1 MNRPPAGR
9 VFMALLRR
17 DAYVASR
24 ELPFF
29 LLRTTLQ
36 PLLFVIVFGY
46 VLPKMGFVAR
56 GYGAA
61 MLPGI
66 LAISL
71 AFASLQSVALPMVA
85 DFGWTREIEDRL
97 LAPVPIGLVA
107 LEKVLSGVA
116 QGVIAALFVLPIAR
130 LIMGPIPGLDVR
142 GLGSLLA
149 ITLLAAGTFSC
160 FGLVMGTLINPAQIG
175 LMFGFIVAPMI
186 FFGCAYYPW
195 QGLVGGAVHE
205 VRGPGQSAGVRVG
218 RNARGA
224 DTVAAAHADCGR
236 CVRAPHSYRI
246 LLDPRHARVREKGCR
261 LVGWSVGRFVV
272 TNRRTDEPTKTG
284 HHL

>member
-1 MNRPPAGR
+1 MKRPSAGR

-29 LLRTTLQ
+29 LLRTTMQ
-36 PLLFVIVFGY
+36 PLLFVLVFGY
-46 VLPKMGFVAR
+46 VLPKMGFVAE

-97 LAPVPIGLVA
+97 LAPVPIALVA
-107 LEKVLSGVA
+107 LEKVLSGVV
-116 QGVIAALFVLPIAR
+116 QGVIAALFVLPVAR

-142 GLGSLLA
+142 GLGSLFA

-160 FGLVMGTLINPAQIG
+160 FGLVLGTIINPAQIG

-195 QGLVGGAVHE
+195 QGLSAVPVMQYAVLINPLVYVSEGMRAVLTPSLPHMSI
-205 VRGPGQSAGVRVG
+205 VA
-218 RNARGA
+218 
-224 DTVAAAHADCGR
+224 VAAALL
-236 CVRAPHSYRI
+236 I
-246 LLDPRHARVREKGCR
+246 LTGFFWI
-261 LVGWSVGRFVV
+261 VGMRGF
-272 TNRRTDEPTKTG
+272 NRRAVG
-284 HHL
+284 

>member
-1 MNRPPAGR
+1 MNRPSSGR
-9 VFMALLRR
+9 VFLALLKR

-29 LLRTTLQ
+29 LLRTTMQ

-97 LAPVPIGLVA
+97 LAPVPMELVA

-160 FGLVMGTLINPAQIG
+160 FGLLMGTIINPAQIG

-195 QGLVGGAVHE
+195 QGLDAVPVMKYVVLINPLVYVSEGMRAVLTPSLPHMPIVAVASALLVLTGFFWIVGMRGFTKRAV
-205 VRGPGQSAGVRVG
+205 G
-218 RNARGA
+218 
-224 DTVAAAHADCGR
+224 
-236 CVRAPHSYRI
+236 
-246 LLDPRHARVREKGCR
+246 
-261 LVGWSVGRFVV
+261 
-272 TNRRTDEPTKTG
+272 
-284 HHL
+284 

>member
-1 MNRPPAGR
+1 MKTPPASR

-29 LLRTTLQ
+29 LLRTTMQ
-36 PLLFVIVFGY
+36 PLLFVLVFGY
-46 VLPKMGFVAR
+46 VLPKMGFVR
-56 GYGAA
+56 EGYGAA

-97 LAPVPIGLVA
+97 LAPVPIELVA
-107 LEKVLSGVA
+107 LEKVLSGVV
-116 QGVIAALFVLPIAR
+116 QGVIAALFVLPVAR
-130 LIMGPIPGLDVR
+130 LMMGPIPGLDVR
-142 GLGSLLA
+142 GLGSLFA

-160 FGLVMGTLINPAQIG
+160 FGLVLGTIINPAQIG

-195 QGLVGGAVHE
+195 QGLSAIPVMKYAVLINPLVYVSEGMRAVLTPSLPHMPIIAVASALLVLTGFFWIVGMRGFTKRAV
-205 VRGPGQSAGVRVG
+205 G
-218 RNARGA
+218 
-224 DTVAAAHADCGR
+224 
-236 CVRAPHSYRI
+236 
-246 LLDPRHARVREKGCR
+246 
-261 LVGWSVGRFVV
+261 
-272 TNRRTDEPTKTG
+272 
-284 HHL
+284 

>member
-1 MNRPPAGR
+1 MKRPPAGT
-9 VFMALLRR
+9 VFMALLKR

-29 LLRTTLQ
+29 LLRTTMQ

-97 LAPVPIGLVA
+97 LAPVPIELVA

-130 LIMGPIPGLDVR
+130 LLIGPIPGLDVR

-149 ITLLAAGTFSC
+149 ITLLAATTFSC
-160 FGLVMGTLINPAQIG
+160 FGMVLGTIINPAQIG

-195 QGLVGGAVHE
+195 QGLSAVPVMKYVVLVNPLVYVSEGMRAVLTPSLPHMPIVAVASALLIITGFFWIVGM
-205 VRGPGQSAGVRVG
+205 RGF
-218 RNARGA
+218 
-224 DTVAAAHADCGR
+224 TK
-236 CVRAPHSYRI
+236 RAI
-246 LLDPRHARVREKGCR
+246 G
-261 LVGWSVGRFVV
+261 
-272 TNRRTDEPTKTG
+272 
-284 HHL
+284 

>member
-9 VFMALLRR
+9 VFAALLRR

-29 LLRTTLQ
+29 LLRTTMQ

-107 LEKVLSGVA
+107 LEKVLSGVV
-116 QGVIAALFVLPIAR
+116 QGVIAAMFVLPIAR

-142 GLGSLLA
+142 GLGSLFA

-160 FGLVMGTLINPAQIG
+160 FGLVLGTLINPAQIG

-195 QGLVGGAVHE
+195 QGLSAVPVMKYAVLVNPLVYVSEGMRAVLTPSLPHMPIVAVASALLVLTGFFWILGMRGFMKRAVG
-205 VRGPGQSAGVRVG
+205 
-218 RNARGA
+218 
-224 DTVAAAHADCGR
+224 
-236 CVRAPHSYRI
+236 
-246 LLDPRHARVREKGCR
+246 
-261 LVGWSVGRFVV
+261 
-272 TNRRTDEPTKTG
+272 
-284 HHL
+284 

>member
-1 MNRPPAGR
+1 
-9 VFMALLRR
+9 MALLKR
-17 DAYVASR
+17 DASVASR

-29 LLRTTLQ
+29 LLRTTMQ
-36 PLLFVIVFGY
+36 PLLFVLVFGY

-97 LAPVPIGLVA
+97 LAPVPIELVA
-107 LEKVLSGVA
+107 LEKVLSGVV
-116 QGVIAALFVLPIAR
+116 QGVIAALFVLPVAR
-130 LIMGPIPGLDVR
+130 LMMGPIPGLDVR

-160 FGLVMGTLINPAQIG
+160 FGLVLGTIINPAQIG

-195 QGLVGGAVHE
+195 QGPVRGADHE
-205 VRGPGQSAGVRVG
+205 VRRFDKSAGLCIG
-218 RNARGA
+218 RNAGCPDA
-224 DTVAAAHADCGR
+224 IAAPHADSGR
-236 CVRAPHSYRI
+236 RVRAPGPYRI
-246 LLDPRHARVREKGCR
+246 LLDRRDAGLHETRHRVRR
-261 LVGWSVGRFVV
+261 
-272 TNRRTDEPTKTG
+272 
-284 HHL
+284 